1 VTTGETAV
9 HAFQDQYGATP
20 DLLIRSPGR
29 VNLIGEH
36 TDYNDGFVL
45 PLAIERALWIALRA
59 RSDDTVR
66 VWSALGD
73 QSTQFSLSAL
83 TSGGGWVAYVQG
95 VANELLDVGHSLS
108 GWEGTITSD
117 IPTGAGLSSSAALEL
132 GTAKAFSEVS
142 QFDWDPVE
150 MAVISQRAENDWVG
164 MNCGI
169 MDQLI
174 CAAGQPNQAL
184 LIDCRSLTWTPA
196 VVPGAAVVVVL
207 DTSTRRKLVGSAYND
222 RVASCREAASVFE
235 VAALRDL
242 DWGTLVGVRDRLD
255 PVVFRRARHV
265 VSEND
270 RTLQMAEAL
279 NAENLIEA
287 GELMQASH
295 TSMRDDF
302 EISSGALDAMVEAAM
317 DFPGCYGARMT
328 GGGFGG
334 SCVALVDADHL
345 DSFESQTLARYQ
357 ARTGLEGTAIR
368 TRPTA
373 GTSVEEIPTGGL
385 NAPPLP

>member
-1 VTTGETAV
+1 MTAGETAA
-9 HAFQDQYGATP
+9 HAFQDRYGAAP

-66 VWSALGD
+66 LWSALGD
-73 QSTQFSLSAL
+73 QWTEFSLSEL
-83 TSGGGWVAYVQG
+83 TPGGGWVAYVQG
-95 VANELLDVGHSLS
+95 VANELLDAGRLLS

-132 GTAKAFSEVS
+132 GTARAFAEVS
-142 QFDWDPVE
+142 PFDWDPVE

-196 VVPGAAVVVVL
+196 VVPAGAVVVVL
-207 DTSTRRKLVGSAYND
+207 DTSTRRELVGSAYND
-222 RVASCREAASVFE
+222 RVASCEQAASVFG

-242 DWGTLVGVRDRLD
+242 DWDTLAAGRNRLD

-287 GELMQASH
+287 GELMQVSH
-295 TSMRDDF
+295 ASMRDDF
-302 EISSGALDAMVEAAM
+302 EISSVALDAMVEAAM
-317 DFPGCYGARMT
+317 DFPDCYGARMT

-334 SCVALVDADHL
+334 SCVALVDADHI
-345 DSFESQTLARYQ
+345 DSFESQTLARYR

-368 TRPTA
+368 TRPAA
-373 GTSVEEIPTGGL
+373 GTSVE
-385 NAPPLP
+385 PLPEHEI